1 MRNKSKNMQ
10 RGLSQITKIPQ
21 SKENDQD
28 CKENLQVGK
37 FLQTIQTTE
46 D

>member
-1 MRNKSKNMQ
+1 MQ

-37 FLQTIQTTE
+37 FLQTIQTTKN
-46 D
+46 